1 MAEAPCQELALF
13 VSKATI
19 ETLQR
24 NENYGS
30 QERVRAPRDRNN
42 GASSHTSNLVQGFLK
57 DTLKRRFIAKDAWP
71 PSSPDTN
78 PLDYWF
84 WDAVKLK
91 VYEGRA
97 GRPFDSEQ
105 ELKNKIKR
113 VWSSVASDKKT
124 IRKAIKQ
131 FVPRLPE
138 VARRGGYSIKMT
150 FG

>member
-1 MAEAPCQELALF
+1 MK
-13 VSKATI
+13 VNSKAYHQHLKKELFPAI
-19 ETLQR
+19 NRVVNR
-24 NENYGS
+24 NDWIFAQDG
-30 QERVRAPRDRNN
+30 V
-42 GASSHTSNLVQGFLK
+42 SSHTSNLVQGFLK

-131 FVPRLPE
+131 FVPRLRE
-138 VARRGGYSIKMT
+138 VARKGGYSIKMT

>member
-1 MAEAPCQELALF
+1 M
-13 VSKATI
+13 
-19 ETLQR
+19 
-24 NENYGS
+24 
-30 QERVRAPRDRNN
+30 
-42 GASSHTSNLVQGFLK
+42 
-57 DTLKRRFIAKDAWP
+57 KRRFIAKDSWP

-78 PLDYWF
+78 PLDNWF

-97 GRPFDSEQ
+97 GIPFDSEQ

-131 FVPRLPE
+131 FVPRLRE
-138 VARRGGYSIKMT
+138 VARKGGYSIKMT